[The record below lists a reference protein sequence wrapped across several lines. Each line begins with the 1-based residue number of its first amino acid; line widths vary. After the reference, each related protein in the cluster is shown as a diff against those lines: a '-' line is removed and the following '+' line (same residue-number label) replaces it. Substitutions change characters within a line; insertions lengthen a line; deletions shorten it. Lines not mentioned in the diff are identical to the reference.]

1 MRRNYRMMVRRICAA
16 AALAI
21 TVTVGGVT
29 ALAPAASADVAV
41 ASAAT
46 RSAAPSSPQGPETLR
61 PHSISDCYLYITTRY
76 PAIDKNLVTSACS
89 LVPAAIT
96 AAPHDWRAIAAAAAF
111 CVGTFRKQGVSYL
124 SASAACLASAIPT
137 PFGQEEWCTTT
148 GGTACLNAW
157 GGGPWVNDYT
167 GGFESRDSNQDFVLS
182 AVYNANGDATGIYQL
197 GFVGSGSWA
206 GRCIGDAYN
215 DSGYADVSLDGC
227 GNGTGGGSG
236 WGTNFTV
243 GTSGCPAG
251 EEWFHNNHWNGYL
264 GPVGGAVNGS
274 HFYLN
279 KPTPYCFS
287 VDLIYT
293 VQV

>member
-1 MRRNYRMMVRRICAA
+1 VRPKKRIMGRMCAA

-46 RSAAPSSPQGPETLR
+46 RSAAPLSPQGPETR
-61 PHSISDCYLYITTRY
+61 QAPDTPNTCILYFTART
-76 PAIDKNLVTSACS
+76 AIDAQIITNACNLVSFVPPTHPTDYLR
-89 LVPAAIT
+89 LV
-96 AAPHDWRAIAAAAAF
+96 AIAVGVCAATMRFEGAKYLDSV
-111 CVGTFRKQGVSYL
+111 VGCGLSGV
-124 SASAACLASAIPT
+124 PG
-137 PFGQEEWCTTT
+137 PFYQEEWCATT

-157 GGGPWVNDYT
+157 GGGPWVDDST
-167 GGFESRDSNQDFVLS
+167 TGFESGDNHQNFFLS
-182 AVYNANGDATGIYQL
+182 GVDNANGNATGNYQL
-197 GFVGSGSWA
+197 GFAGSGSWA
-206 GRCIGDAYN
+206 GQCIGDAYN
-215 DSGYADVSLDGC
+215 NSGDADVSLDGC

-251 EEWFHNNHWNGYL
+251 EMWFHNNHWNGYL
-264 GPVGGAVNGS
+264 GPGGSANGS

-279 KPTPYCFS
+279 KPTPYCFN
-287 VDLIYT
+287 VDFF
-293 VQV
+293 